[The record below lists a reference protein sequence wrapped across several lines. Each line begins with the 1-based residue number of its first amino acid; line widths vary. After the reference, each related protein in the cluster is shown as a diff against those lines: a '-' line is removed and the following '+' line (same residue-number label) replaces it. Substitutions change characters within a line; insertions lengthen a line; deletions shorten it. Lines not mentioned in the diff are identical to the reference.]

1 MDGADIRKR
10 MSGAVDVLIH
20 DMRSIRTGRA
30 SSAMVEDIDVPAYG
44 GAQMLKV
51 RELASINANDPQ
63 SLVIE
68 PWDKSIIGDIK
79 KGIEAANVGFNPNID
94 GEKIRIVVPPMTGED
109 RAKYV
114 KLLHTKIENARIAVR
129 QVRGDE
135 MKNIKNKFE
144 EKDISEDERVRFEK
158 DLQGLTDEFTTKIDE
173 LGKKKEEELLQV

>member
-1 MDGADIRKR
+1 
-10 MSGAVDVLIH
+10 
-20 DMRSIRTGRA
+20 
-30 SSAMVEDIDVPAYG
+30 
-44 GAQMLKV
+44 MLKV